1 MVFKLSFLT
10 VQGFKG
16 NLMQNAKCPQ
26 EKSKAIL
33 EETGGVTCSFFF
45 PDPETHPSLKFMIK
59 AQP

>member
-1 MVFKLSFLT
+1 
-10 VQGFKG
+10 
-16 NLMQNAKCPQ
+16 MQNAKCLQ

-33 EETGGVTCSFFF
+33 EETGDVTYSFFF

>member
-1 MVFKLSFLT
+1 
-10 VQGFKG
+10 
-16 NLMQNAKCPQ
+16 MQNAKCPQ

-33 EETGGVTCSFFF
+33 EETCGVTCSFFF